1 MAHNHDHGGGERE
14 GGEYVNEGGGQN
26 QVLLPPPATATSSVP
41 LETNRNDAN
50 FSVGVEKVKVHFLAA
65 FIHPYTA

>member
-1 MAHNHDHGGGERE
+1 MIMGGGSERAA
-14 GGEYVNEGGGQN
+14 NMLMKGGGQN
-26 QVLLPPPATATSSVP
+26 QVRLPPPATATSSVP